1 MSLAMPSARMFTR
14 ISVEK
19 AESRFEVQR
28 AIELHRNVYLRKGL
42 LREDAGKPRLLPQAS
57 APGSAI
63 FIAKEYDAVVGAIT
77 FYMDSAIGLPMDDVH
92 GDEVDG
98 IRARFAR
105 VAEIGGLAVL
115 EDRRGTGIT
124 MMLYQAA
131 FRWAIAMRAECLV

>member
-1 MSLAMPSARMFTR
+1 
-14 ISVEK
+14 
-19 AESRFEVQR
+19 
-28 AIELHRNVYLRKGL
+28 
-42 LREDAGKPRLLPQAS
+42 
-57 APGSAI
+57 
-63 FIAKEYDAVVGAIT
+63 
-77 FYMDSAIGLPMDDVH
+77 MDSAIGLPMDDVH

-131 FRWAIAMRAECLV
+131 FRWARGTLASVTSCRVGDEN